1 MPEPAALD
9 TRNVL
14 NAVASVKAGQEQM
27 QKDVDR
33 LRASSAATLTLLV
46 YCFALGGLAIV
57 MWSKAK
63 GTP

>member
-1 MPEPAALD
+1 MPESSLD
-9 TRNVL
+9 NRNVL

-57 MWSKAK
+57 LYTKSK
-63 GTP
+63 G